1 MALSG
6 RKRSWMVGQRHGRLQ
21 RLVGEVHLVV
31 RLVAVAQA
39 LHDAQRLLLVRL
51 AHGDGLE
58 AALERGVL
66 LQVLTVLVEGGG
78 ADHLDLAT
86 GQRRLQDGGG
96 IDGALGRARADERV
110 HLVDEQDDVAR
121 VHDLLD
127 ALLQA
132 LLELAAVLGPGHERA
147 HVEREQA
154 LVAQDVRHLVRHDEL
169 RQALGHGGL
178 AHARLADEQRVVLLA
193 AAEHLHDALD
203 LARTADDRV
212 ELAVARLLREVGAE
226 LLEHAVGALAL
237 GIERVAPGVDG
248 ALPHQVVERAA
259 DVVAGDAQARE
270 HLERRA
276 VALAHDAEQQVLG
289 GDIGLAHLHGLAQ
302 AVLQHALDARGER
315 QVAGHV
321 GVLVDGDHLAD
332 GLHHGVV
339 LHALA
344 VEGLGGQAVLLLYE
358 AEQDVLGAH
367 VGLMERAG
375 LVLRQDEHLARFVRK
390 LLK

>member
-1 MALSG
+1 MAL
-6 RKRSWMVGQRHGRLQ
+6 
-21 RLVGEVHLVV
+21 
-31 RLVAVAQA
+31 
-39 LHDAQRLLLVRL
+39 
-51 AHGDGLE
+51 
-58 AALERGVL
+58 GV
-66 LQVLTVLVEGGG
+66 
-78 ADHLDLAT
+78 
-86 GQRRLQDGGG
+86 
-96 IDGALGRARADERV
+96 
-110 HLVDEQDDVAR
+110 
-121 VHDLLD
+121 
-127 ALLQA
+127 
-132 LLELAAVLGPGHERA
+132 
-147 HVEREQA
+147 
-154 LVAQDVRHLVRHDEL
+154 
-169 RQALGHGGL
+169 
-178 AHARLADEQRVVLLA
+178 
-193 AAEHLHDALD
+193 
-203 LARTADDRV
+203 
-212 ELAVARLLREVGAE
+212 
-226 LLEHAVGALAL
+226 
-237 GIERVAPGVDG
+237 ERVAPGVDG
-248 ALPHQVVERAA
+248 ALPHQVVGRAA